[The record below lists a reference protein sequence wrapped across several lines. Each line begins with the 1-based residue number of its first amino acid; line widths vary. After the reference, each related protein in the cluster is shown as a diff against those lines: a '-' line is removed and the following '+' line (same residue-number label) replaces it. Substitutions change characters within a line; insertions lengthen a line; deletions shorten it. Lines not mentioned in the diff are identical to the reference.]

1 MSEKT
6 YKLDYNGQQ
15 VQKQDLEA
23 IGFVAGHADD
33 KVLAEALRLA
43 ALSATFGVKKCVI
56 PHTAMPT
63 QSPKASG
70 VYAPEQFVTP
80 APTIATGSIA
90 VGAFRAVVGA
100 RIAPTTDARLGHD
113 DIRSAVFTGDAVVN
127 LPTTFGATN
136 FDDKYQHKTY
146 QLAANASGNPR
157 WDLIYALVVVDANS
171 ATTTRK
177 VKDPLTLLISSQTV
191 STTNETT
198 VTVAVATGTPSA
210 TPALPAL
217 PADAGSSYYIPLA
230 YVRVPTGFNATSTV
244 AIKDILVVAPIKSL
258 KSGREPAVN
267 ATIPGGATLT
277 TTQLNTWATTGN
289 RPRMGIM
296 PATSV
301 GGVSKIITISLPGS
315 TLTDWSHR
323 RDDVIDDSIDWRNRL
338 TRWTAQVRGAS
349 TKFPFDYASGLGNG
363 EGISMPGTQGD
374 PGGFGGGRLRG
385 THIGHSNTFYPS
397 AQFGAVYPIA
407 FGVYSDAWLD
417 MQSWNAITPATNI
430 FTVDP
435 GYLSFYVDIYGRLCL
450 DMQTQTNPNCALVV
464 WLDASAPI
472 INQ

>member
-15 VQKQDLEA
+15 VQKQDFETL
-23 IGFVAGHADD
+23 GFVAGHADD
-33 KVLAEALRLA
+33 KVFAEALRLA

-56 PHTAMPT
+56 PHVTMPT

-100 RIAPTTDARLGHD
+100 RVAPTTDARLGHD

-127 LPTTFGATN
+127 LATTGNVTN
-136 FDDKYQHKTY
+136 FDDKYQHKTF

-157 WDLIYALVVVDANS
+157 WDLVYALVVVDANS
-171 ATTTRK
+171 STTTRK

-198 VTVAVATGTPSA
+198 VTVAVSTGTPSA
-210 TPALPAL
+210 TPALPSL
-217 PADAGSSYYIPLA
+217 PADAGTSYYIPLA

-244 AIKDILVVAPIKSL
+244 AIKDIMVVAPIKSL
-258 KSGREPAVN
+258 KGGTSPGTVASV
-267 ATIPGGATLT
+267 PGGSTLT
-277 TTQLNTWATTGN
+277 STQLNTWATTGN

-296 PATSV
+296 PPTAQ
-301 GGVSKIITISLPGS
+301 GGVSKIITISMPGA
-315 TLTDWSHR
+315 TLADWSHR

-338 TRWTAQVRGAS
+338 TRWTAQIRGTS
-349 TKFPFDYASGLGNG
+349 TKFPFDYASGLSAG
-363 EGISMPGTQGD
+363 EGISVASSQAD
-374 PGGFGGGRLRG
+374 PGGFGGGQMKGL
-385 THIGHSNTFYPS
+385 HIGHSNTFYPS
-397 AQFGAVYPIA
+397 NQFGGINPIA
-407 FGVYSDAWLD
+407 FGVMSDQWMRD
-417 MQSWNAITPATNI
+417 DTYVAIAAASI
-430 FTVDP
+430 FTVNP
-435 GYLSFYVDIYGRLCL
+435 VYLAFYVDTFGRLCL
-450 DMQTQTNPNCALVV
+450 DMQTQTNPNCSLVV